1 MSDDPSDRREQYRE
15 RHSAVLEYATAW
27 LMGLVAVFLF
37 LSALIPMLA
46 K

>member
-15 RHSAVLEYATAW
+15 RHSLALEYATAW
-27 LMGLVAVFLF
+27 SIGLVAVFLF
-37 LSALIPMLA
+37 VSALIPMLA